1 MLTFGQ
7 NLHTITCTFFLSR
20 EGRGAMGRDDNG
32 QRDCPVCGSEMILP
46 KHVLPGSKN
55 PPAFSC
61 HGCGVTAFGDH
72 SPKLTRR

>member
-1 MLTFGQ
+1 
-7 NLHTITCTFFLSR
+7 
-20 EGRGAMGRDDNG
+20 MGRDDNG